1 LTTTARKREDLW
13 HVINYFPLGRNMRKL
28 VASIRSL
35 KRLFQRNSL
44 NRIARWVKNNYKD
57 RSLL

>member
-1 LTTTARKREDLW
+1 
-13 HVINYFPLGRNMRKL
+13 MRKL

-44 NRIARWVKNNYKD
+44 NRITRWVKN
-57 RSLL
+57 